1 MARINS
7 SDVIDLIYRGLAGLS
22 RVFHRILSDTQSG
35 ILRRYA
41 MGIAIGAVLVLA
53 IMVFS

>member
-1 MARINS
+1 MLSIS
-7 SDVIDLIYRGLAGLS
+7 STAALPDLAQ
-22 RVFHRILSDTQSG
+22 VFHDILSGTQSG

-41 MGIAIGAVLVLA
+41 MGIAIGAVLAIA